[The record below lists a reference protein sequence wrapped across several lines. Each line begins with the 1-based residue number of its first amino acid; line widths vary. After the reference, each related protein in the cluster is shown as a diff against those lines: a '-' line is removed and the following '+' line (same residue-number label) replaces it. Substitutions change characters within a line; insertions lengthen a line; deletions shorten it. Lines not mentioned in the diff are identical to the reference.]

1 MAVKYDEY
9 IIKCTYKEFR
19 IIRSALRT
27 LEYDYKIHRFSD
39 TENQPEVTKIL
50 KKLHDIQTKHAE
62 EYNKQTLKPKKKND
76 RTKKEGLN

>member
-9 IIKCTYKEFR
+9 IIKCTYKEFK

-27 LEYDYKIHRFSD
+27 LEYDYKIHRFID

-50 KKLHDIQTKHAE
+50 NKLHDIQIKHAE
-62 EYNKQTLKPKKKND
+62 EYNKQTLKPKKKSD
-76 RTKKEGLN
+76 RTK

>member
-19 IIRSALRT
+19 LIRSALRS
-27 LEYDYKIHRFSD
+27 LEYDYKTHRFSD

-50 KKLHDIQTKHAE
+50 KKLHDIQIKHAE
-62 EYNKQTLKPKKKND
+62 EYNKQTFKPKKKSD
-76 RTKKEGLN
+76 RTK